1 MARMKEGKE
10 NKKMFTYL
18 RTATS
23 SKIVLVKYPRIDH
36 LGERE
41 GGRLG
46 RLGRLPVR
54 DSHLL
59 KQKHPP
65 PLSTQSPPPPPRPYP
80 QPPSSSPSTE
90 SVCGGCV
97 SRDKPPLFFEN
108 RIIDLL

>member
-65 PLSTQSPPPPPRPYP
+65 PLYP
-80 QPPSSSPSTE
+80 ESASSPSPI
-90 SVCGGCV
+90 
-97 SRDKPPLFFEN
+97 PPAPL
-108 RIIDLL
+108 